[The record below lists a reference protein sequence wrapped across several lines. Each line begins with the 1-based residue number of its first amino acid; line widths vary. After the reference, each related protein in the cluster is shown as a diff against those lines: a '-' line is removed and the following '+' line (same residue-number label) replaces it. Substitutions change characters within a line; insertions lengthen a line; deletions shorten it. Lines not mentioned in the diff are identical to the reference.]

1 MAISLSTSASMK
13 MTSQIS
19 QEGFLDFFENNS
31 TWSLLKFLH
40 YRMGTKSFTYEK
52 DKEHMLY
59 RSTLISLSNE
69 RARTCLLAFEKEKTS
84 QSVESFWNGIEKNRL
99 NDNIEKR
106 SLEYINE
113 TIDDSVKDSKTAR
126 NYLSNELES
135 FVTNSKKRDC
145 SPMENSRD
153 SNIHTPVHNNK
164 KTRTETSLDKYI
176 NAINAVNSIQNNTES
191 AHTDPLWWGVLDFRE
206 ENVSP
211 SPSLPRAK
219 NFLPDDEIDRL
230 MNMMKSTI
238 REESEKLS
246 KSAKSLIEALLLSEI
261 VSLQLLAKECGARGI
276 AGVCDLLQRSSDK
289 IQDVVDVDKN
299 IIQDCLANIDFDDE
313 TAIYVGRCIQNTY
326 EWIQCFHGQCNS
338 ERTVDM
344 YLVGPCAKTPKTI
357 FIYGENHSDADR
369 EDKTDRSGTSRV
381 GKPCDFLYW
390 SSSREAGIGE
400 NSGPTHKDNHDKA
413 RTNFVDVIKV
423 ARAQRIELEYQIIE
437 QSGRSPLP
445 ESLQKA
451 MTSILIPFFH
461 IVGMR
466 IRFYL
471 LIQISGDQYGVWDW
485 ASEYLPTKDT
495 DVGEVALLCK
505 RFLVYGNL
513 VERVGRAS
521 SILAKRAK
529 IFKEEI
535 SRSDETSQPTVG
547 LDKFRTPVKKPAK

>member
-1 MAISLSTSASMK
+1 MHYGYIFIHIS
-13 MTSQIS
+13 IY
-19 QEGFLDFFENNS
+19 ENDVANI
-31 TWSLLKFLH
+31 TE
-40 YRMGTKSFTYEK
+40 RMGTKSFTYEK

-69 RARTCLLAFEKEKTS
+69 QARTCLLAFEEKTS

-153 SNIHTPVHNNK
+153 SNFHTPVHNK
-164 KTRTETSLDKYI
+164 KARTETSLDKYI

-219 NFLPDDEIDRL
+219 KFLPDDEIDRL

-276 AGVCDLLQRSSDK
+276 TGVCDLLQRSSDK
-289 IQDVVDVDKN
+289 IQDVVDVDKK

-326 EWIQCFHGQCNS
+326 EWIRCFHGQCNS

-423 ARAQRIELEYQIIE
+423 ARAQHIELEYQIIE

-495 DVGEVALLCK
+495 DMGEVALLCK

>member
-1 MAISLSTSASMK
+1 MHYGYIFIHIS
-13 MTSQIS
+13 IY
-19 QEGFLDFFENNS
+19 ENDVANI
-31 TWSLLKFLH
+31 TE
-40 YRMGTKSFTYEK
+40 RMGTKSFTYEK

-69 RARTCLLAFEKEKTS
+69 QARTCLLAFEKEKTS

-153 SNIHTPVHNNK
+153 SNFHTPVHNK
-164 KTRTETSLDKYI
+164 KARTETSLDKYI

-219 NFLPDDEIDRL
+219 KFLPDDEIDRL

-276 AGVCDLLQRSSDK
+276 TGVCDLLQRSSDK
-289 IQDVVDVDKN
+289 IQDVVDVDKK

-326 EWIQCFHGQCNS
+326 EWIRCFHGQCNS

-423 ARAQRIELEYQIIE
+423 ARAQHIELEYQIIE

-495 DVGEVALLCK
+495 DMGEVALLCK